1 MELNQ
6 VPSQYLP
13 PPFTPTIE
21 FKDET
26 VLNAQGGYNDIDDD
40 LWIWTD
46 DPLDFIDA
54 VNIFSNAEK
63 TDKIIIHHS
72 EIEEQTMEHYTR
84 LMEVKEGANGT
95 KTIRLKKR

>member
-1 MELNQ
+1 MEPNLI
-6 VPSQYLP
+6 PPQYLP

-26 VLNAQGGYNDIDDD
+26 VLNARGGYNDIDDD

-46 DPLDFIDA
+46 DPLDFVDA
-54 VNIFSNAEK
+54 VNIFANTEK
-63 TDKIIIHHS
+63 TDKIVIHHS

-84 LMEVKEGANGT
+84 LMEVREGVNGT